1 MFYLGAVFNE
11 GEWGMAKKNILIID
25 DDKDLTNSIKAY
37 FEARD
42 FSVHMAHSGANGMQ
56 AIEIN
61 RPDIILLDI
70 MMDCDA
76 DGFNLA
82 YKLKEDKA
90 YHEIPIII
98 LSGYMD
104 HLKDK
109 LKSFEFVLGRDWP
122 AVEEIKKPASLANI
136 EAAVVRA
143 LA

>member
-1 MFYLGAVFNE
+1 MQE
-11 GEWGMAKKNILIID
+11 IETD
-25 DDKDLTNSIKAY
+25 CPDL
-37 FEARD
+37 
-42 FSVHMAHSGANGMQ
+42 
-56 AIEIN
+56 
-61 RPDIILLDI
+61 ILLDI

-90 YHEIPIII
+90 YREIPIII

-109 LKSFEFVLGRDWP
+109 LNSFEFVLGRDWP
-122 AVEEIKKPASLANI
+122 AIEEIKKPAALANI
-136 EAAVVRA
+136 EAAVKRV

>member
-1 MFYLGAVFNE
+1 MT
-11 GEWGMAKKNILIID
+11 KKNILIVD
-25 DDKDLTNSIKAY
+25 DDKDLANSVKAY
-37 FEARD
+37 FEARGYG
-42 FSVHMAHSGANGMQ
+42 VRMAHSGDDGMHE
-56 AIEIN
+56 IETY
-61 RPDIILLDI
+61 RPDLLLLDI

-90 YHEIPIII
+90 YREIPIII

-136 EAAVVRA
+136 EAAVERV